1 MKKSI
6 YIMILGLLT
15 FNVSGQT
22 GIKNFI
28 DQNYIE
34 VVGKSEMEIAPDLIY
49 IKVNINEKDTKNK
62 VPVTELEK
70 SMVSTLEKLGIDVS
84 KDLLIKDISS
94 NFKYYLLT
102 KNDILLT
109 KEYQILVRDGKIA
122 SQIFIELEKIG
133 ISNVSIDR
141 LDHSKIEQ
149 FRREV
154 KINAITAAKSK
165 AESLAQA
172 INQTIGR
179 AIYIQ
184 ELDNIANVNREN
196 NSISIRGSS
205 AIYGSNAPIDIDFE
219 KIKIEFS
226 ILCRF
231 ELK

>member
-1 MKKSI
+1 MVF
-6 YIMILGLLT
+6 GLLT
-15 FNVSGQT
+15 ITISGQT

-70 SMVSTLEKLGIDVS
+70 SMVIALEKLGIDVS

-109 KEYQILVRDGKIA
+109 KEYQILVRDGKTA

-154 KINAITAAKSK
+154 KINAITAAKTK

-172 INQTIGR
+172 INQAIGR

-184 ELDNIANVNREN
+184 ELDNISNDNRTS
-196 NSISIRGSS
+196 NSISIRGSNS
-205 AIYGSNAPIDIDFE
+205 IYGSNAPIDIDFE